1 MLTDRSD
8 RNLVSDAKESKCG
21 GRMNGSGLVIKN
33 DQKHKSDKGQAFV
46 FIALGMVALI
56 AVIGLAT
63 DATMI
68 YKTKQDLQRAVDSA
82 SLACAYKLPNQTTA
96 AQAANEFVRLH
107 GYNMTITTLQITFPN
122 IDIKKVCHVEGT
134 TTASYYF
141 LRILGF
147 NSMVVNA
154 MGESEAAPMDI
165 YLILDLSESMTYGT
179 ANRHGCAAQSDCLAK
194 RCNLDRDCDPLDTD
208 IKPAAKF
215 FVDQLDERY
224 DRVGLVTF
232 NQMGVE
238 VIGLTNDFDGPNG
251 VKAKIDTLNAFSNQ
265 EANNCVGTK
274 IKPGDPLNSAS
285 NRFCAKQTNLG
296 DGVLFAR
303 SGIADHG
310 RIDAVWSMILLT
322 DGKANAYRNCDG
334 PGCITNTNDPH
345 CREQSSCCPPN
356 CGTDKPACSTAWL
369 CSECTEAE
377 TWAMNNAFVSWHL
390 NETVIY
396 TIAYGQNWS
405 QYQDLL
411 IRISDWTDNG
421 LLDGSQHGQADG
433 NFFAAPD
440 GATLQADFQ
449 EIAKRIYSRLLR

>member
-1 MLTDRSD
+1 M
-8 RNLVSDAKESKCG
+8 VS
-21 GRMNGSGLVIKN
+21 SGHRIKN
-33 DQKHKSDKGQAFV
+33 YKKPKWERGQAFV
-46 FIALGMVALI
+46 MIAFGMVALI

-96 AQAANEFVRLH
+96 GQAANEFMRLN
-107 GYNMTITTLQITFPN
+107 GYNFSGNPPQTTITTTFPN
-122 IDIKKVCHVEGT
+122 SATKKICHVEGT
-134 TTASYYF
+134 TNASYYF

-147 NSMVVNA
+147 NSMVVSA

-165 YLILDLSESMTYGT
+165 YLILDLSESMTYDT
-179 ANRHGCAAQSDCLAK
+179 QNRHGCAAQSDCLAK
-194 RCNLDRDCDPLDTD
+194 RCNQDRDCDPLDTD
-208 IKPAAKF
+208 IKTRARDF
-215 FVDQLDERY
+215 IDLLDERY
-224 DRVGLVTF
+224 DRVGLVTY

-251 VKAKIDTLNAFSNQ
+251 VKAKISALNAFSNQ

-274 IKPGDPLNSAS
+274 IKSGDPLNSAS
-285 NRFCAKQTNLG
+285 NKYCAKQTNLG
-296 DGVLFAR
+296 DGILYAR
-303 SGIADHG
+303 GGIANQG
-310 RIDAVWSMILLT
+310 RIDAVWSMVLLT
-322 DGKANAYRNCDG
+322 DGKANAYRNCDD

-345 CREQSSCCPPN
+345 CREQGSCCPPN

-377 TWAMNNAFVSWHL
+377 TWALNNAFVAWHL

-405 QYQDLL
+405 EYQNLL
-411 IRISDWTDNG
+411 IHISDWTDNG
-421 LLDGSQHGQADG
+421 FLDGSQHGQATG

-440 GATLQADFQ
+440 GAALQADFE
-449 EIAKRIYSRLLR
+449 EIARRIYSRLLR